1 MAERT
6 TLKDAVRQAVFRSLL
21 ANGYDGTSFQVVSD
35 AVGKTRAHVQYHF
48 PKKTAF
54 ATEFLGEVMG
64 IIDVFLR
71 ARGLNMRE
79 DPLAYLHVMAQ
90 VFYHFLL
97 GNEACRRFTA
107 EFLSSREITAEVL
120 AMETDWVFGEG
131 DFDEFTAQDV
141 VVATGGVY
149 ELLYQELNAGI
160 VPNANRAA
168 RRTTI
173 GCFVL
178 KPDKI
183 PAVAALCDELQMT
196 DAELSGAVRFIFD
209 ELDLAEFAA

>member
-1 MAERT
+1 MAEKT
-6 TLKDAVRQAVFRSLL
+6 TLKDAVRQAAYRSLL
-21 ANGYDGTSFQVVSD
+21 ANGYQATSFQVVGD

-54 ATEFLGEVMG
+54 ATSFLGEVMEA
-64 IIDVFLR
+64 IDVLLR
-71 ARGLNMRE
+71 ARGLSLNE
-79 DPLAYLHVMAQ
+79 DPLAYLYVMAQ

-97 GNEACRRFTA
+97 DSEPCRRFTA

-120 AMETDWVFGEG
+120 SMETGWVFAAG
-131 DFDEFTAQDV
+131 DFEEFSAQDI

-173 GCFVL
+173 GCYVL
-178 KPDKI
+178 RPEKI
-183 PAVAALCDELQMT
+183 ASVAARCDELQMPE
-196 DAELSGAVRFIFD
+196 DDLARAVRFIFE
-209 ELDLAEFAA
+209 ELGLEEFAS